1 MAEQKSASRGYYIWI
16 AVVVIALVLGAW
28 GVGKLLIEGH
38 ASAGTSSQ
46 MPWGIFVPGYIFFV
60 AASAGCVIVSLG
72 YAIGIQKLELVMK
85 RAVLLGIVTLL
96 AGGLLIILDLGSP
109 LTSIQFM
116 LSPNVQSPMWWLAIF
131 YLIYLILLVVE
142 FVLIHKHKVKQI
154 KVVGVTAG
162 LAAIA
167 VHSTL
172 GGLFGLAAV
181 RTYFES
187 AFSPIYF
194 ILIAVIIGTALLL
207 LTTIIQ
213 YKVTKKE
220 MSPDLHS
227 IVMSLAKFLGVM
239 VGVAIFFTIWKD
251 LTGIRSTI
259 DTTALAYE
267 HLLSV
272 WWYWVVVLLMGLI
285 IPLFLLLNSGTRK
298 LYGIV
303 AASVLVLIGMF
314 AARIEF
320 TIGGEIV
327 AVIQNLQHLQSP
339 LGSYSPTFV
348 EIAVVI
354 FAIALAALLY
364 TVGNRKLELEDVPR
378 HH

>member
-1 MAEQKSASRGYYIWI
+1 MANGKSSSWSFYGWI
-16 AVVVIALVLGAW
+16 TILVIG
-28 GVGKLLIEGH
+28 LLIGIWGAATLLINGH
-38 ASAGTSSQ
+38 VTIGTSDQ

-72 YAIGIQKLELVMK
+72 YALGIKKLELVMK

-96 AGGLLIILDLGSP
+96 SGGLLIILDLGSP
-109 LTSIQFM
+109 LTSIRFF
-116 LSPNVQSPMWWLAIF
+116 LSPNIQSPMWWLSIF
-131 YLIYLILLVVE
+131 YLMYLILLIVE
-142 FVLIHKHKVKQI
+142 FYLIHKHKVRQI
-154 KVVGVTAG
+154 QVVGVLAG

-207 LTTIIQ
+207 FTTILQ
-213 YKVTKKE
+213 YKVTRKE
-220 MSPDLHS
+220 MSPELHS
-227 IVMSLAKFLGVM
+227 IVLSLAKFLGVM
-239 VGVAIFFTIWKD
+239 VGIAIFFTIWKD

-259 DTTALAYE
+259 ETTALAYE
-267 HLLSV
+267 HLLV
-272 WWYWVVVLLMGLI
+272 TWWYWVIVLLMGLI
-285 IPLFLLLNSGTRK
+285 IPIILLLKRGTKK
-298 LYGIV
+298 LSVILV
-303 AASVLVLIGMF
+303 ASALVLIGMF
-314 AARIEF
+314 TARVEF

-327 AVIQNLQHLQSP
+327 AIIQNLQHLQSP

-348 EIAVVI
+348 EIAVI
-354 FAIALAALLY
+354 ILAFALAAFLY
-364 TVGNRKLELEDVPR
+364 TLGARKFAIEEVPN
-378 HH
+378 HD

>member
-1 MAEQKSASRGYYIWI
+1 MANEKSSSWSFYGWI
-16 AVVVIALVLGAW
+16 TILVIG
-28 GVGKLLIEGH
+28 LLIGIWGAATLLINGH
-38 ASAGTSSQ
+38 VTIGTSDQ

-72 YAIGIQKLELVMK
+72 YALGIKKLEFVMK

-109 LTSIQFM
+109 LTSIRFFI
-116 LSPNVQSPMWWLAIF
+116 SPNLQSPMWWLSIF
-131 YLIYLILLVVE
+131 YLLYLILLIVE
-142 FVLIHKHKVKQI
+142 FYLIHKHKVRQI
-154 KVVGVTAG
+154 QVVGVLAG

-207 LTTIIQ
+207 FTTILQ
-213 YKVTKKE
+213 YKVTRKE
-220 MSPDLHS
+220 MSPELHS
-227 IVMSLAKFLGVM
+227 IVLSLAKFLGVM
-239 VGVAIFFTIWKD
+239 VGIAIFFTIWKD

-259 DTTALAYE
+259 ETTALAYE
-267 HLLSV
+267 HLLV
-272 WWYWVVVLLMGLI
+272 TWWYWVIVLLMGLI
-285 IPLFLLLNSGTRK
+285 IPIFLLLKRGTKK
-298 LYGIV
+298 LSVILV
-303 AASVLVLIGMF
+303 ASSLVLIGMF
-314 AARIEF
+314 TARIEF
-320 TIGGEIV
+320 AIGGEIV
-327 AVIQNLQHLQSP
+327 AIIQNLQHLQSP

-348 EIAVVI
+348 EIAVEI
-354 FAIALAALLY
+354 LAFALAAFLY
-364 TVGNRKLELEDVPR
+364 TLGARKFALEEVTNHD
-378 HH
+378 

>member
-1 MAEQKSASRGYYIWI
+1 MANEKSSSWSFYGWI
-16 AVVVIALVLGAW
+16 TILVIG
-28 GVGKLLIEGH
+28 LLIGIWGAATLLINGH
-38 ASAGTSSQ
+38 VTIGTSDQ

-72 YAIGIQKLELVMK
+72 YALGIKKLEFVMK

-109 LTSIQFM
+109 LTSIRFFI
-116 LSPNVQSPMWWLAIF
+116 SPNIQSPMWWLSIF
-131 YLIYLILLVVE
+131 YLMYLILLIIE
-142 FVLIHKHKVKQI
+142 FYLIHKHKVRQI
-154 KVVGVTAG
+154 QVVGVLAG

-207 LTTIIQ
+207 FTTILQ
-213 YKVTKKE
+213 YKVTRKE
-220 MSPDLHS
+220 MSPELHS
-227 IVMSLAKFLGVM
+227 IVLSLAKFLGVM
-239 VGVAIFFTIWKD
+239 VGIAIFFTIWKD

-259 DTTALAYE
+259 ETTALAYE
-267 HLLSV
+267 HLLV
-272 WWYWVVVLLMGLI
+272 TWWYWVIVLLMGLI
-285 IPLFLLLNSGTRK
+285 IPIILLLKRGTKK
-298 LYGIV
+298 LSVILV
-303 AASVLVLIGMF
+303 ASSLVLIGMF
-314 AARIEF
+314 TARIEF

-327 AVIQNLQHLQSP
+327 AIIQNLQHLQSP

-354 FAIALAALLY
+354 LAFALAAFLY
-364 TVGNRKLELEDVPR
+364 TLGARKFALEEVTNHD
-378 HH
+378 

>member
-1 MAEQKSASRGYYIWI
+1 MANEKSSSWSFYGWI
-16 AVVVIALVLGAW
+16 TILVIG
-28 GVGKLLIEGH
+28 LLIGIWGAATLLINGH
-38 ASAGTSSQ
+38 VTIGTSDQ

-72 YAIGIQKLELVMK
+72 YALGIKKLEFVMK

-109 LTSIQFM
+109 LTSIRFFI
-116 LSPNVQSPMWWLAIF
+116 SPNLQSPMWWLSIF
-131 YLIYLILLVVE
+131 YLLYLILLIVE
-142 FVLIHKHKVKQI
+142 FYLIHKHKVRQI
-154 KVVGVTAG
+154 QVVGVLAG

-207 LTTIIQ
+207 FTTILQ
-213 YKVTKKE
+213 YKVTRKE
-220 MSPDLHS
+220 MSPELHS
-227 IVMSLAKFLGVM
+227 IVLSLAKFLGVM
-239 VGVAIFFTIWKD
+239 VGIAIFFTIWKD

-259 DTTALAYE
+259 ETTALSYE
-267 HLLSV
+267 HLLV
-272 WWYWVVVLLMGLI
+272 TWWYWVIVLLMGLI
-285 IPLFLLLNSGTRK
+285 IPIILLLKRGTRK
-298 LYGIV
+298 LNVILV
-303 AASVLVLIGMF
+303 ASSLVLIGMF
-314 AARIEF
+314 TARIEF
-320 TIGGEIV
+320 AIGGEIV
-327 AVIQNLQHLQSP
+327 AIIQNLQHLQSP

-348 EIAVVI
+348 EIAVEI
-354 FAIALAALLY
+354 LAFALAAFLY
-364 TVGNRKLELEDVPR
+364 TLGARKFAIEEVPN
-378 HH
+378 HD

>member
-1 MAEQKSASRGYYIWI
+1 MANGKSSSWSFYGWI
-16 AVVVIALVLGAW
+16 TILVIG
-28 GVGKLLIEGH
+28 LLIGIWGAATLLINGH
-38 ASAGTSSQ
+38 VTIGTSDQ

-72 YAIGIQKLELVMK
+72 YALGIKKLELVMK

-96 AGGLLIILDLGSP
+96 SGGLLIILDLGSP
-109 LTSIQFM
+109 LTSIRFFI
-116 LSPNVQSPMWWLAIF
+116 SPNLQSPMWWLSIF
-131 YLIYLILLVVE
+131 YLMYLILLLVE
-142 FVLIHKHKVKQI
+142 FYLIHKHKVRQI
-154 KVVGVTAG
+154 QVVGILAG

-207 LTTIIQ
+207 FTTILQ
-213 YKVTKKE
+213 HKVTRKE

-227 IVMSLAKFLGVM
+227 IVLSLAKFLGVM
-239 VGVAIFFTIWKD
+239 VGIAIFFTIWKD

-259 DTTALAYE
+259 ETTALAYE
-267 HLLSV
+267 HLLV
-272 WWYWVVVLLMGLI
+272 TWWYWVIVLLMGLI
-285 IPLFLLLNSGTRK
+285 IPIILLLKRGTRK
-298 LYGIV
+298 LSVILV
-303 AASVLVLIGMF
+303 ASALVLIGMF
-314 AARIEF
+314 TARVEF

-327 AVIQNLQHLQSP
+327 AIIQNLQHLQSP

-348 EIAVVI
+348 EIAVEI
-354 FAIALAALLY
+354 LAFALAAFLY
-364 TVGNRKLELEDVPR
+364 TLGAR
-378 HH
+378 